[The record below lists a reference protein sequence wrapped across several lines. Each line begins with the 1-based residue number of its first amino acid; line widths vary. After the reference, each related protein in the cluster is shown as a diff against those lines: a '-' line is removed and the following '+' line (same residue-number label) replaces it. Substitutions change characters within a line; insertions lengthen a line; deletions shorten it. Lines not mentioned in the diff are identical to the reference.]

1 MCLSMKMRETMT
13 PKRKLGAM
21 LTEASEQGSR
31 DPPVTYWDSFLH
43 VTSASPQ
50 RENDSTHTV
59 GTQAY

>member
-1 MCLSMKMRETMT
+1 MKMRETMT

-50 RENDSTHTV
+50 RENDSTHTL
-59 GTQAY
+59 